1 MKHLVCLACLALLLG
16 LGACGTA
23 APGGEPRSEVELR
36 QTEVALSGRPTL
48 VALPAGTPPVAP
60 VVAPPTAATGAD
72 VATLLELTADD
83 PRALGDPAAP
93 VLIVEFTDYECPFC
107 QRFVAETRGQ
117 LIEQFVET
125 GQVRFVV
132 RDFPLSDIHPSAI
145 AAAVAAHCAA
155 DQGQFWAYSE
165 QLFATHR
172 SEWGGVPN
180 RDRGYF
186 SELAR
191 SMGLDEAM
199 FTPCLDDPARAQA
212 VRDEMELAI
221 RLGVNSTPNFLI
233 NGQLVRGAQPLRVF
247 EDLINQLLP

>member
-1 MKHLVCLACLALLLG
+1 MKHLICLCCLMLLISLS
-16 LGACGTA
+16 ACGTE
-23 APGGEPRSEVELR
+23 APTSETRSEVEVR

-48 VALPAGTPPVAP
+48 VAVPAGATPA
-60 VVAPPTAATGAD
+60 APPTAAPLPD
-72 VATLLELTADD
+72 VATLLGLTDDD

-93 VLIVEFTDYECPFC
+93 VLIVEFTDYECAFC

-117 LIEQFVET
+117 LIAQFVET
-125 GQVRFVV
+125 GQVRLVV
-132 RDFPLSDIHPSAI
+132 RDFPLSDIHASAI
-145 AAAVAAHCAA
+145 PAAVATHCAA
-155 DQGQFWAYSE
+155 EQGQFWAYSE
-165 QLFATHR
+165 QLFASHR

-186 SELAR
+186 LELAR
-191 SMGLDEAM
+191 SMGLDEAS
-199 FTPCLDDPARAQA
+199 FSPCLDDPARAQA
-212 VRDEMELAI
+212 VRDEQELAL